1 MITGVPLAGT
11 DWVLTPDAIAERVAR
26 ALRGR

>member
-11 DWVLTPDAIAERVAR
+11 DWVLTPEAIAEHVAA
-26 ALRGR
+26 ALRRR